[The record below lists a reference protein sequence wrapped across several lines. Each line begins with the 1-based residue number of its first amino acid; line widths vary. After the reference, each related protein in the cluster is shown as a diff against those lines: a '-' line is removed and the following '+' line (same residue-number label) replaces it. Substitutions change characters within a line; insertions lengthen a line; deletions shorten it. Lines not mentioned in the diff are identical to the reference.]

1 MHSSQSISSSP
12 AVRHAPTSGAPAS
25 GDWPIRDEVPATTIP
40 SFAEVYNT
48 YFRFVWSIAR
58 YLGVEAT
65 SLDDVVQDI
74 FVTICERLSTLQH
87 PEALRSWIYGTT
99 RRVVSTHHRSRRN
112 ALVTTGIIRVD
123 SGLRGPDSP
132 TPEHLAEQSE
142 RVKLL
147 WSLVSK
153 LDEQKRETF
162 VLAELEEMTAPEIAL
177 VTNAP
182 LNTVYSRLRS
192 AREELEEAL
201 QRHIAKTR
209 KTGHLSSI

>member
-12 AVRHAPTSGAPAS
+12 AVRHAPTRSATISGA
-25 GDWPIRDEVPATTIP
+25 WPIRDEAPATTVP
-40 SFAEVYNT
+40 SFAEVYAK

-58 YLGVEAT
+58 YLGVESNA
-65 SLDDVVQDI
+65 LDDVVQDI

-99 RRVVSTHHRSRRN
+99 RRVVSTYHRSQRN
-112 ALVTTGIIRVD
+112 AVATRGIIRVE
-123 SGLRGPDSP
+123 SGLSGPDSP
-132 TPEHLAEQSE
+132 SPEHLAEQSE

-162 VLAELEEMTAPEIAL
+162 VLAELEEMTAPEISL

-192 AREELEEAL
+192 AREELEDAL
-201 QRHIAKTR
+201 ERHIARTR
-209 KTGHLSSI
+209 RKGHLSSI